1 MRQDQKPG
9 CTPFN
14 KKGINTFYLL
24 VQIYKYLISKTREI
38 SIKLT
43 FKNNTFTRQRILI
56 VPEHA
61 TLKRLHQIVTIMNV
75 PPNTKKSS
83 SSFNS
88 SFNIFMPIICYVKAL
103 QGCLGVREK
112 LPPDKTESIYCSSGL
127 LRNFYRHATLMKS
140 YLLMKMIVLKIKM
153 KI

>member
-43 FKNNTFTRQRILI
+43 FKNNTFTRSRILI

-61 TLKRLHQIVTIMNV
+61 TLKRLHQIVTTMNG
-75 PPNTKKSS
+75 PEKHQKSK
-83 SSFNS
+83 F
-88 SFNIFMPIICYVKAL
+88 IF
-103 QGCLGVREK
+103 
-112 LPPDKTESIYCSSGL
+112 
-127 LRNFYRHATLMKS
+127 
-140 YLLMKMIVLKIKM
+140 
-153 KI
+153 

>member
-43 FKNNTFTRQRILI
+43 FKNNTFTRQRIVI

-61 TLKRLHQIVTIMNV
+61 TLKRLHQVVTIMNV
-75 PPNTKKSS
+75 PPNTKKPS

-103 QGCLGVREK
+103 QACLGVKEK
-112 LPPDKTESIYCSSGL
+112 LPLDKTESIYCSSGL
-127 LRNFYRHATLMKS
+127 LCNSFTVTQ
-140 YLLMKMIVLKIKM
+140 LL
-153 KI
+153 